1 MKTRNSAYT
10 LNVRRL
16 CSAGWASAA
25 TVLLGLAIC
34 LGWATVQAAAQTAG
48 EAAITGTISDTTH
61 AVVPG
66 ATVTATNDATGVA
79 TSRTTSSA
87 GVYEISP
94 LIVGT
99 YTITVSASG
108 FDILK
113 QEGVVLNENQIF
125 GFNGVLKVGSQKET
139 VTITAAPPTLDTAN
153 AVLGGTISSN
163 EFMSLPILVSGNQ
176 QRDVTQFSN
185 YLPGAQAGARS
196 SLFSGTASRVEEVYL
211 DGLPL
216 TTISQIGDNRPIFN
230 LVPSE
235 GIGQIGALSSG
246 QSVEYQGAGS
256 VNYSM
261 KSGGNQYHGTV
272 ADFVRNTV
280 FDTWGFTAS
289 AATEKQSPAELSL
302 PFRWVSPSITRM
314 SSR

>member
-1 MKTRNSAYT
+1 MKTRNSADT
-10 LNVRRL
+10 LNVWRL

-113 QEGVVLNENQIF
+113 QEGDVLNEN
-125 GFNGVLKVGSQKET
+125 
-139 VTITAAPPTLDTAN
+139 
-153 AVLGGTISSN
+153 
-163 EFMSLPILVSGNQ
+163 
-176 QRDVTQFSN
+176 
-185 YLPGAQAGARS
+185 
-196 SLFSGTASRVEEVYL
+196 
-211 DGLPL
+211 
-216 TTISQIGDNRPIFN
+216 
-230 LVPSE
+230 
-235 GIGQIGALSSG
+235 
-246 QSVEYQGAGS
+246 
-256 VNYSM
+256 
-261 KSGGNQYHGTV
+261 
-272 ADFVRNTV
+272 
-280 FDTWGFTAS
+280 
-289 AATEKQSPAELSL
+289 
-302 PFRWVSPSITRM
+302 
-314 SSR
+314 